1 MRFKNITNDIKIK
14 IEMQEILEEIQ
25 EICKK
30 NK

>member
-14 IEMQEILEEIQ
+14 IEIQEILKKIQ